1 VEECPTVDG
10 RNKARLHAQHHVAT
24 VLWKEATRKDGS
36 TFLSVWG
43 QAGQRMSPAAAAAL
57 EDF

>member
-1 VEECPTVDG
+1 VDG